1 MKVTAMAPTRRPP
14 TRAPLS
20 DWPRRALDWLCAGR
34 SDYRSF
40 QERKRTRV
48 YRHNRAFCLYVWAG
62 AAALLLICGG
72 PGCLLTIGLVAT
84 LICFTL
90 MDAD

>member
-1 MKVTAMAPTRRPP
+1 MRVPF
-14 TRAPLS
+14 S
-20 DWPRRALDWLCAGR
+20 DWLGRALDWLCAGR

-48 YRHNRAFCLYVWAG
+48 YQHNRVYCLYVWGG
-62 AAALLLICGG
+62 AAGLLLICGG
-72 PGCLLTIGLVAT
+72 LGCLVIIMLVTT

-90 MDAD
+90 LDAD

>member
-1 MKVTAMAPTRRPP
+1 MAPTRRPR

-20 DWPRRALDWLCAGR
+20 DWPRRAIDWLCAGR

-48 YRHNRAFCLYVWAG
+48 YRRNRASCLYAWAV
-62 AAALLLICGG
+62 AAALLLVCGG
-72 PGCLLTIGLVAT
+72 VSCLVAIGLVTT
-84 LICFTL
+84 LICFL
-90 MDAD
+90 LLDPE